1 MRPKAFSLPLARY
14 RLEFEVKTPLHLPA
28 YAGSTLRGAWG
39 GALRAASCMTR
50 QPVCDGCPLIATCP
64 YAAIFETRPPR
75 DGTPSLQ
82 DFSQVPK
89 PYVIEPP
96 AMGARDYAPGEPLT
110 FHIVLTGRALEQLPL
125 ILWAHVKAF
134 RRGVGRGDGTA
145 ELVRVVHEGQAET
158 VILEGPDGA
167 ILEHE
172 TAVPPP
178 LTLRDTVTLRI
189 HTPLRLQANGRR
201 ATAEEYSARRLLMAL
216 VRRVALLCEFHGPGR
231 LDLDFSGLARH
242 AESIE
247 SHKRLTWQ
255 DWTRYSNRQKQK
267 MDLGGVVGE
276 WTLAGDLAPFAPF
289 LHLGQWLHVGKETAF
304 GLGRYTLHA
313 GAEGHISP
321 EGSGFR
327 ECGAQYLAGK
337 GENITSQS
345 A

>member
-1 MRPKAFSLPLARY
+1 MHPPLNLPLARY

-50 QPVCDGCPLIATCP
+50 QPACDGCPLLRTCP
-64 YAAIFETRPPR
+64 YAAIFETRPPE
-75 DGTPSLQ
+75 GGASLQ

-96 AMGARDYAPGEPLT
+96 ETGERDYAAGERLT
-110 FHIVLTGRALEQLPL
+110 FNIVLAGRALEHLPL

-145 ELVRVVHEGQAET
+145 ELVRVVHEGQAEA

-172 TAVPPP
+172 TAVPPA
-178 LTLRDTVTLRI
+178 LTFSDAVTLRF

-201 ATAEEYSARRLLMAL
+201 ATDGEYTARRLLMAL
-216 VRRVALLCEFHGPGR
+216 VRRIALLCEFHGPGR
-231 LDLDFSGLARH
+231 LDLDFSGLARL

-247 SHKRLTWQ
+247 SRKRLTWQ

-313 GAEGHISP
+313 GTEGHISP
-321 EGSGFR
+321 KGPGFR
-327 ECGAQYLAGK
+327 ASSTQFFAGK
-337 GENITSQS
+337 GENTTPRS

>member
-1 MRPKAFSLPLARY
+1 MIETFSLPLARY

-39 GALRAASCMTR
+39 SALRAASCMTR
-50 QPVCDGCPLIATCP
+50 QPACEGCPLIATCP

-96 AMGARDYAPGEPLT
+96 AMGECDYRPGERLA
-110 FHIVLTGRALEQLPL
+110 FHIVLAGHALDQLPL
-125 ILWAHVKAF
+125 VLWAHVKAF

-145 ELVRVVHEGQAET
+145 EIVRVVHEGQAET
-158 VILEGPDGA
+158 VILEGPEDS

-172 TAVPPP
+172 TAVPPA
-178 LTLRDTVTLRI
+178 LTFHDAVTLRF
-189 HTPLRLQANGRR
+189 HTPLRLQTNGRR
-201 ATAEEYSARRLLMAL
+201 ATAEEYTARRLLMAL
-216 VRRVALLCEFHGPGR
+216 VRRIALLCEFHGPGR
-231 LDLDFSGLARH
+231 LDLDFSGLARL

-247 SHKRLTWQ
+247 SRKRLTWQ
-255 DWTRYSNRQKQK
+255 DWTRYSSRQKQK

-276 WTLAGDLAPFAPF
+276 WTLAGDLSPFAPF
-289 LHLGQWLHVGKETAF
+289 LHLGQWLHVGKETTF
-304 GLGRYTLHA
+304 GMGRYTLHS
-313 GAEGHISP
+313 GLEEDISAERP
-321 EGSGFR
+321 DFR
-327 ECGAQYLAGK
+327 ECGMQFLAGK
-337 GENITSQS
+337 GENTPPQS